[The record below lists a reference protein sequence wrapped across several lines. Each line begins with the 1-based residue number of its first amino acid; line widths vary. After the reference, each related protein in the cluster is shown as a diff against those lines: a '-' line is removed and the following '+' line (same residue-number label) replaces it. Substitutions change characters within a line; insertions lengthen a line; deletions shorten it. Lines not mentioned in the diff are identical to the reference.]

1 MPDLASLEGR
11 QVPRRQ
17 QSPLT
22 PPHCSVSLSQLCPA
36 LHGTVG
42 AARRDFW
49 KKQYSAI
56 KSANSSL
63 PILLRESQGIQAK
76 LTAAY
81 RAHTRHTRTEYPPA
95 QLR

>member
-1 MPDLASLEGR
+1 MGVLTELRVAMCQTSPASKGI
-11 QVPRRQ
+11 
-17 QSPLT
+17 
-22 PPHCSVSLSQLCPA
+22 
-36 LHGTVG
+36 
-42 AARRDFW
+42 RDFW

-81 RAHTRHTRTEYPPA
+81 QGGKETVVVVDGLSEAEFGA
-95 QLR
+95 KLESLMKG